1 VAEAGVIGKPDPVAG
16 ELVKAFVAVKP
27 GYQPGEELRAE
38 LIAYGRRRLGAVA
51 PKEIEFDQD
60 LPLTQSGKVMRRVLK
75 ARELGLE
82 TGDVSTL
89 GGGR

>member
-1 VAEAGVIGKPDPVAG
+1 M
-16 ELVKAFVAVKP
+16 
-27 GYQPGEELRAE
+27 
-38 LIAYGRRRLGAVA
+38 A

-75 ARELGLE
+75 ARELGLD

-89 GGGR
+89 GGATMSRASGQPVTVVAADARGPGTAGNCCARCC

>member
-1 VAEAGVIGKPDPVAG
+1 
-16 ELVKAFVAVKP
+16 
-27 GYQPGEELRAE
+27 
-38 LIAYGRRRLGAVA
+38 VA